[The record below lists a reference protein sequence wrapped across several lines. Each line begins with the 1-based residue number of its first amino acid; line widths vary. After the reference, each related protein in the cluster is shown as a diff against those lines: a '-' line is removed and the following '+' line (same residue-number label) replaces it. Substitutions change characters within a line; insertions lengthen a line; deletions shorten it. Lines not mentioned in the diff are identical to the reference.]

1 MDKKDVIHTH
11 THTHNV
17 YYSATKKN
25 EILPFATTWIDLQGI
40 MLSEISYIEKD
51 KYCMIFFYVDS
62 KKYNKPKNITKK
74 KQAQTH
80 RRNWWF
86 PVGRSW
92 EGQYKSGRVANHW
105 VQGRLKD
112 VLYIT
117 GNVTN
122 IL

>member
-1 MDKKDVIHTH
+1 
-11 THTHNV
+11 
-17 YYSATKKN
+17 
-25 EILPFATTWIDLQGI
+25 

-62 KKYNKPKNITKK
+62 KKYNKPLNITKK
-74 KQAQTH
+74 KQAQTQ
-80 RRNWWF
+80 RTNWWF